1 MNEKF
6 KAAKDRYQSVEIPPE
21 LDFAVASALREGE
34 RRRRRRRWQG
44 RTLASLTACCAS
56 FVLLVNTSPAFA
68 SAVYQV
74 PVLGDLARVVTVT
87 EYSIADEERLIDVRL
102 PAVEDTGNTDLEQR
116 INTEIQT
123 RINAVLEE
131 AEARAEETKE
141 AFVATGG
148 DPDEFMPVIISV
160 DYEVKC
166 QNDQYLSFVI
176 FKTETKASAYT
187 EFFCYNI
194 DLETGKELT
203 LQDMLGPDYKEI
215 ANQVIREE
223 IDRRSQD
230 PGNVYFDGTDGIE
243 GFQSIT
249 ADQRFYINEN
259 GNPVVIFEK
268 YEIAPGYMGQQ
279 EFEIPVPQ
287 A

>member
-1 MNEKF
+1 MNPELER
-6 KAAKDRYQSVEIPPE
+6 AKERYHSVEPPE
-21 LDFAVASALREGE
+21 ELAFAVATAVRAGDQARRSRHALRRSLG
-34 RRRRRRRWQG
+34 
-44 RTLASLTACCAS
+44 TALASCAC
-56 FVLLVNTSPAFA
+56 FVLLVNTSPTFA
-68 SAVYQV
+68 QAVYEV
-74 PVLGDLARVVTVT
+74 PVLGQLARIFTVA
-87 EYSIADEERLIDVRL
+87 EYQIEDQEHLIDVRL
-102 PAVEDTGNTDLEQR
+102 PALENTGHTALEQR

-123 RINAVLEE
+123 RIDAVLEE
-131 AEARAEETKE
+131 AQARAAGTKE

-223 IDRRSQD
+223 IDRRNQD
-230 PGNVYFDGTDGIE
+230 PDNVYFDGTDGIE

-249 ADQRFYINEN
+249 ADQRFYINED